1 MPHSEFDVFR
11 QVAITDWAEHYS
23 EEHSRAY
30 WQNLNTGE
38 LTWIQPADGN
48 KAAAAN
54 PLEDTTPTS
63 AITGTTANPVH
74 GTQHNSNQSGW
85 TEHWNAMQY
94 SAFWTNDSTGEST
107 WHRPDDIAT

>member
-1 MPHSEFDVFR
+1 MPRFEFDVFR

-38 LTWIQPADGN
+38 MTWVQPADGN
-48 KAAAAN
+48 ETAAAN

-74 GTQHNSNQSGW
+74 DTQHNSNQSGW
-85 TEHWNAMQY
+85 TEHWNAEHNRP
-94 SAFWTNDSTGEST
+94 FWTNDSTGEST
-107 WHRPDDIAT
+107 WHWPDDIAT